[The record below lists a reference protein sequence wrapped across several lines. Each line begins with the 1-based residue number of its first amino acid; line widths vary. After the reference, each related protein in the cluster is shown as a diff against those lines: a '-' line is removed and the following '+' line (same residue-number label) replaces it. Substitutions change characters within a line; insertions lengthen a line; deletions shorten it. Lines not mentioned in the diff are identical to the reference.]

1 MNFNYKIPG
10 VILFSYKELN
20 SRLVAETICRL
31 YVTGLFGQKST
42 ESHYVALAVWPRLAP
57 I

>member
-1 MNFNYKIPG
+1 MDFHYKIPG

-20 SRLVAETICRL
+20 SHLVDNLQALCDRFIWSKKVL
-31 YVTGLFGQKST
+31 N
-42 ESHYVALAVWPRLAP
+42 SHCVALAVWPRLAP